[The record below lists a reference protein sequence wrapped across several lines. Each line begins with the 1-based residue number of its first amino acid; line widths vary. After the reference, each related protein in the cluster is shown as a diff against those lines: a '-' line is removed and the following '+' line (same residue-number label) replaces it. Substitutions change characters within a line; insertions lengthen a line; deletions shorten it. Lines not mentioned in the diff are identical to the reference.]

1 MSDGNKR
8 RILGRPPEVPN
19 CIRTGQSST
28 FAMGHKE
35 ILDQLSQHSED
46 MQQYDQEL
54 LRDYNSEENI
64 ERY

>member
-19 CIRTGQSST
+19 CIRTGQTST
-28 FAMGHKE
+28 FSMGQSE
-35 ILDQLSQHSED
+35 ILDLLNQHTED
-46 MQQYDQEL
+46 MAAYDRQLAAE
-54 LRDYNSEENI
+54 YNSEENI